1 MVYIHRLLS
10 VTRFLPTKRHLCI
23 FLIAGVLNAQGHVD
37 RGSVVVDN
45 SVTPLVLLPPLHEA
59 ELTKEALQDL
69 LDQAQR
75 SDDVLTDEF
84 RVRAAYQVPSNS
96 SPSSYTHKIASL
108 GLFKDVFRYKFGSI
122 AATNLP
128 APYFVQGP
136 NLYQAWRLYED
147 RVDAFIILV
156 VPENVEQPSR

>member
-96 SPSSYTHKIASL
+96 SPSSYTQDRLPRAFQGCLPLRVRVHSSNESASALLHPGAQSISSVASL
-108 GLFKDVFRYKFGSI
+108 RRQS
-122 AATNLP
+122 
-128 APYFVQGP
+128 
-136 NLYQAWRLYED
+136 
-147 RVDAFIILV
+147 
-156 VPENVEQPSR
+156 